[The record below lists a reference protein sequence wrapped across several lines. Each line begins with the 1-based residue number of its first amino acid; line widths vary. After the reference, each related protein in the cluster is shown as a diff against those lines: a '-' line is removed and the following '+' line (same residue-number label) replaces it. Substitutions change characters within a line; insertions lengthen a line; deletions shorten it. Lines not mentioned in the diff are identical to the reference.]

1 MFGKITTHPFNSFP
15 QNSNSKVES
24 RKGISIWMKQLVT
37 SHPCIFGKTFQN
49 LTHIH
54 ERSVLGSI
62 KNEGCGPGPIAG
74 GNACTFTLQIP
85 LGVWSLGKCIQGI
98 HLHTHRPLITQWLIL
113 SGSAHSI
120 PVCWHT
126 YYRYRIRQH
135 LCKYTN
141 WTSALWNVCV
151 CSIDQKQSRCTCS
164 RCLLL
169 NCNHHS
175 SALDVW

>member
-1 MFGKITTHPFNSFP
+1 
-15 QNSNSKVES
+15 
-24 RKGISIWMKQLVT
+24 MKQLVT

-49 LTHIH
+49 LTHTRKKCFRVH
-54 ERSVLGSI
+54 QKRGVWTWTDSRREH
-62 KNEGCGPGPIAG
+62 
-74 GNACTFTLQIP
+74 ACTFTLQIP

-141 WTSALWNVCV
+141 WTSALWNRVCV
-151 CSIDQKQSRCTCS
+151 FYRSKAIKMHLFSVPSVKLQPPLERTG
-164 RCLLL
+164 RLV
-169 NCNHHS
+169 NN
-175 SALDVW
+175 ALIEPQTDLRRRNASVLILIM